1 MTNRQLRKALLE
13 QLQITPQ
20 ALSQRVQKLKSSYA
34 ITTEEATYVI
44 AQREGMRLDKYLNK
58 DTVNHVRGIMQQI
71 SQITQSTTTIAKLA
85 RKGKRGAEKKQLVV
99 VFPKEFTVTDPIL
112 EKRKLLEAR
121 DMAAIYPLLYVLE
134 NSVREV
140 IDRVMTNR
148 YGNNWWDSKA
158 GKLKDK
164 VNERMSD
171 EKKNS
176 WHQRRGAR
184 PIDYLDLAQLPALIR
199 QIQKDIIPDIIPSIE
214 WFTQFV
220 DEVYKSRCVVCHMNP
235 LDKDNIQAVELR
247 FRQWQKQISA
257 KKDQILTKS
266 PESSEIT

>member
-1 MTNRQLRKALLE
+1 MTNKRLREALLGK
-13 QLQITPQ
+13 LSVTPQ
-20 ALSQRVQKLKSSYA
+20 ALSQRVQVLKKQYA
-34 ITTEEATYVI
+34 ITTEDATYII
-44 AQREGMRLDKYLNK
+44 AQREGIILDKYLDG
-58 DTVNHVRGIMQQI
+58 DTINHVRGIIQQI
-71 SQITQSTTTIAKLA
+71 THITQDTTTIAKLA
-85 RKGKRGAEKKQLVV
+85 RKGKREAEKKQLVV

-134 NSVREV
+134 NSIREV
-140 IDRVMTNR
+140 IDRLMINR

-184 PIDYLDLAQLPALIR
+184 PIDYLDLAQLPALVR
-199 QIQKDIIPDIIPSIE
+199 QIQKAIVPDIIPSIE

-235 LDKDNIQAVELR
+235 LDSTNVEAVKLR
-247 FRQWQKQISA
+247 FTQWQRQVKGKRDLI
-257 KKDQILTKS
+257 
-266 PESSEIT
+266 PEV

>member
-1 MTNRQLRKALLE
+1 MTNRRLRKTLLE
-13 QLQITPQ
+13 KLNITPQ
-20 ALSQRVQKLKSSYA
+20 GLSERVKKLKRQYA
-34 ITTEEATYVI
+34 ITTEDATYII
-44 AQREGMRLDKYLNK
+44 AQREGIILDKYLDR
-58 DTVNHVRGIMQQI
+58 DTVNHVRGIIQQI
-71 SQITQSTTTIAKLA
+71 THITQDTTTIAKLA
-85 RKGKRGAEKKQLVV
+85 RKGKREAEKKQLVV

-134 NSVREV
+134 NSIREV
-140 IDRVMTNR
+140 IDRLMTNR

-184 PIDYLDLAQLPALIR
+184 PIDYLDLAQLPALVR
-199 QIQKDIIPDIIPSIE
+199 RIQKDIVPDIIPSIE

-235 LDKDNIQAVELR
+235 LDSTNVEAVKLR
-247 FRQWQKQISA
+247 FTQWQRQVEG
-257 KKDQILTKS
+257 KKDLI
-266 PESSEIT
+266 PEV